1 MLQLFY
7 FAGLKIQIRYFLQKK
22 IKLNSNI
29 YYNFIYFYF
38 TYINFFFQFYCN
50 YKKVASWV
58 I

>member
-50 YKKVASWV
+50 YKKVAS
-58 I
+58 